1 MIKRM
6 GLVLAFTILASG
18 LALSQSAKRR
28 AYYNK
33 EFKVGFKYPA
43 NWQLDDAK
51 KPMDDEPGFT
61 LLADVSPPE
70 RSLRGQLHQA
80 SATIAA
86 GTVSEAACKAFLNPN
101 GESTKPRRMK
111 IGKIIF
117 YKVSSSDG
125 AAGSVGET
133 DTYRTLHAG
142 RCYEISL
149 MTFRRNGVKPDRT
162 VRMVDHSLDAI
173 FRSFYFGK

>member
-1 MIKRM
+1 M

-33 EFKVGFKYPA
+33 DLKVGFKYPA
-43 NWQLDDAK
+43 SWQLDDAK
-51 KPMDDEPGFT
+51 KPMDQPEFT
-61 LLADVSPPE
+61 LLAEVSPPE
-70 RSLRGQLHQA
+70 RALRGQLHQA

-86 GTVSEAACKAFLNPN
+86 GTVSAAACKVFSNPN

-111 IGKIIF
+111 IGKITF
-117 YKVSSSDG
+117 HKVSSSDG

-142 RCYEISL
+142 SCYEISL

-162 VRMVDHSLDAI
+162 VRMVDHDLDAI

>member
-18 LALSQSAKRR
+18 LAVSQSALRR
-28 AYYNK
+28 AYYNQ

-51 KPMDDEPGFT
+51 KPLDDEPGFT
-61 LLADVSPPE
+61 LLAEVSPPE
-70 RSLRGQLHQA
+70 RALRGQLHQA
-80 SATIAA
+80 SAKIAA
-86 GTVSEAACKAFLNPN
+86 GTVSAAACKVFSNPN
-101 GESTKPRRMK
+101 GESTKPRRLK
-111 IGKIIF
+111 IGKITF
-117 YKVSSSDG
+117 FKVSSSDG
-125 AAGSVGET
+125 AAGSIGET

-162 VRMVDHSLDAI
+162 VRMVDQGLDAI
-173 FRSFYFGK
+173 LRSFYFGK